1 MLLINQS
8 VNSISAYNPKKKNL
22 PKRSEFHGV
31 KAWLSAVQKEIG
43 HNVIFA
49 LDEALM
55 CQGNFLGRIDEYI
68 IWVYTSEDMSEYN
81 GIVVLGSNID
91 DFYIDET
98 DGLKYTNFNRTLEDA
113 LANENILD
121 MQGITEA
128 LSNYYYSHNQSFDG
142 IYVSPKYISRFR
154 DLAND
159 AVNYYNT

>member
-1 MLLINQS
+1 MSIKQS
-8 VNSISAYNPKKKNL
+8 VNSIPIYNPKKKNL

-31 KAWLSAVQKEIG
+31 KAWLKAVQEEIG
-43 HNVIFA
+43 NDIVFA

-55 CQGNFLGRIDEYI
+55 CQGNFLGRIDESF
-68 IWVYTSEDMSEYN
+68 IWVYTSEKVNTYN
-81 GIVVLGSNID
+81 GIVVLGEHID
-91 DFYIDET
+91 KDYIDEI
-98 DGLKYTNFNRTLEDA
+98 DGLKFTNFNRTLEDA

-142 IYVSPKYISRFR
+142 IYVNPKYMSKFR

-159 AVNYYNT
+159 AINYYNF